1 MTSSLL
7 QISYIGLGAIG
18 KHISGHIANHAASL
32 NYPPLLAYNRTQ
44 AKAEELKETHP
55 VVVATSPEE
64 VAKKSDVIFSC
75 LLNDAAVQ
83 ETVEALLP
91 HMKPN
96 TILVEQSTI
105 APKLVKELAQ
115 KVSQAGGTY
124 MSCPILGPP
133 FKAAAADLIVLVAGG
148 DSSARFKVLPLMVP
162 VIGKKKIELG
172 ENPEEG
178 VRLKLCANFIVT
190 SLMEMLG
197 EYMTLA
203 ETSGV
208 GQDKA
213 QELIDNFLPQ
223 TIISTYALRMSQE
236 TFRDQIPSAIAGARK
251 DASHIINMANE
262 INAPVPITHTFL
274 KNCDYVLEKYG
285 NYDTTSIVQAH
296 RDQAGIPAN
305 LQKK

>member
-1 MTSSLL
+1 MSSNTL

-18 KHISGHIANHAASL
+18 KHMSGHIANHAASL

-44 AKAEELKETHP
+44 AKAEELKKTHP
-55 VVVATSPEE
+55 VVVATSLEE

-124 MSCPILGPP
+124 MACPIMGPP
-133 FKAAAADLIVLVAGG
+133 LKAAAADLIVLVAGG
-148 DSSARFKVLPLMVP
+148 DSSARSKVLPLMIP

-172 ENPEEG
+172 ENPEESS
-178 VRLKLCANFIVT
+178 RLKLCGNFIVT
-190 SLMEMLG
+190 SVVEMLG

-203 ETSGV
+203 EASGV

-223 TIISTYALRMSQE
+223 TMISTYASRISNE
-236 TFRDQIPSAIAGARK
+236 TFRDQIHFSINSIKK
-251 DASHIINMANE
+251 DANHIIDLANE
-262 INAPVPITHTFL
+262 ANAPVPITHTFL
-274 KNCDYVLEKYG
+274 KNCDYVLEKHG
-285 NYDTTSIVQAH
+285 DYDLTGVVTAH
-296 RDQAGIPAN
+296 RDQAGIPAD